1 MDRYLIFQYVRTYM
15 RCALNFGDTCTLR
28 ELVVSQRQSETVNG
42 INYIFIFTWRG
53 NALVHRWTQ
62 VLQNGKQ
69 FVLHYFYPSS
79 YFYIMKM
86 CHARGKEMIVVT
98 TNTMYLWPL
107 VTQIFHSDQPSRDG
121 DHIELHV
128 LRYILLASMF
138 AISYIEKINTTR

>member
-69 FVLHYFYPSS
+69 FVLHYLYTLS
-79 YFYIMKM
+79 YFCLMKM
-86 CHARGKEMIVVT
+86 CKIMREERKGLWLQQTQCICDLLWHRYSIAVNRVVMAT
-98 TNTMYLWPL
+98 ILNYMY
-107 VTQIFHSDQPSRDG
+107 SD
-121 DHIELHV
+121 I
-128 LRYILLASMF
+128 Y
-138 AISYIEKINTTR
+138 Y

>member
-1 MDRYLIFQYVRTYM
+1 MNFSVYIHSEVRQHFELTVLIYTVVICWNLTTSSWGKMDRYLIFQYVRTYM

-69 FVLHYFYPSS
+69 FVLHYLYTLS
-79 YFYIMKM
+79 YFCLMKM
-86 CHARGKEMIVVT
+86 CKIMREERKG
-98 TNTMYLWPL
+98 LWL
-107 VTQIFHSDQPSRDG
+107 QQTQCICD
-121 DHIELHV
+121 L
-128 LRYILLASMF
+128 
-138 AISYIEKINTTR
+138 